1 MIKGVLLFITGL
13 TFFLFGMTKIST
25 LMQQLVTSR
34 FRELLKI
41 SVKRP
46 INGILIGIFAT
57 ILFQS
62 SSATTLFTMSI
73 VSAGI
78 ISFYHSLSIILGAD
92 IGTTL
97 TAQLVVWKFTTISPF
112 IMFAG
117 GLLIFLGKDKQK
129 IIGEAILYF
138 GMIFFG
144 LNLTG
149 EATAPLKENEI
160 FLNFFKEAKHPL
172 FGLGMG
178 AVFTGIVQASAIPI
192 GILVIMGQQGLI
204 DIENA
209 FPIVLGANIGTTITA
224 LLGSIV
230 LNVNGKKSAISHLL
244 FKVIGAIL
252 CIIFFQFF
260 IDLIKGISSDVP
272 QQVAFSHFI
281 FNAFIALIFGFFLKP
296 FAGFIEK
303 IIPGKDDIIPLWPE
317 HLNTKSLANA
327 EDALLCV
334 QMELAREGLLAKKMF
349 YLSLNLIKNYKI
361 STKKDVGYIE
371 MIVDNLQLEITKY
384 LWNISCGQLSSTL
397 SKKLFAFSTIVYDIE
412 RIGDHSLNIVELAE
426 SKYLRRAKFSQAA
439 MDELDD
445 IGKKILSLVDLTLSV
460 INVNNVEKIHGIT
473 QLADEIVNS
482 IHIAIGKHLERF
494 YQRICKAEAGP
505 IFVDILINLE
515 GICRHCKII
524 AQQLKHIEY

>member
-1 MIKGVLLFITGL
+1 MVKGILLFITGL

-34 FRELLKI
+34 MREIIKI

-46 INGILIGIFAT
+46 VNGILIGILGT
-57 ILFQS
+57 ILLQS
-62 SSATTLFTMSI
+62 SSATTLMTISI

-117 GLLIFLGKDKQK
+117 GLLIFTGKDKQK
-129 IIGEAILYF
+129 IVGEAIFYF

-149 EATAPLKENEI
+149 DATAPLKEHKM
-160 FLNFFKEAKHPL
+160 FLTVLKEAKHPL
-172 FGLGMG
+172 FGIGIG
-178 AVFTGIVQASAIPI
+178 ALFTGIVQASAIPI

-204 DIENA
+204 GIENA
-209 FPIVLGANIGTTITA
+209 FPVVLGANIGTTATA

-230 LNVNGKKSAISHLL
+230 LNVNGKKSAISHFL
-244 FKVIGAIL
+244 FKIIGVII
-252 CIIFFQFF
+252 CVIFFPFF
-260 IDLIKGISSDVP
+260 IDLIKSIASGVP
-272 QQVAFSHFI
+272 QQVALSHLI
-281 FNAFIALIFGFFLKP
+281 FNVFITLIFGFILKP
-296 FAGFIEK
+296 FSNFIEN
-303 IIPGKDDIIPLWPE
+303 IIPGRDDIIPLWPE
-317 HLNTKSLANA
+317 HLNTKSLTNA
-327 EDALLCV
+327 EEALLCV
-334 QMELAREGLLAKKMF
+334 QKELTREALLAKKMF
-349 YLSLNLIKNYKI
+349 YLSLNLIKNYRA
-361 STKKDVGYIE
+361 STKKDIGYIE

-384 LWNISCGQLSSTL
+384 LWNISCAQLSNAL
-397 SKKLFAFSTIVYDIE
+397 SKRLFAFSTIVYDIE

-426 SKYLRRAKFSQAA
+426 SRYLRRANFSKAA

-445 IGKKILSLVDLTLSV
+445 IGKKVISLLDMTLSV
-460 INVNNVEKIHGIT
+460 IDKNDEEKTDSIIKS
-473 QLADEIVNS
+473 ADEIVKS

-515 GICRHCKII
+515 GIARHCKTI
-524 AQQLKHIEY
+524 ARGLKDIGY